1 MYILHNAEERKKNM
15 EKTYEA
21 LMERLRRSRDWH
33 NSLAN
38 DMSNQPDLNEYE
50 KECIAEDRAIVSF
63 LNTVLRVET
72 MG

>member
-1 MYILHNAEERKKNM
+1 M
-15 EKTYEA
+15 EKTYVA

-38 DMSNQPDLNEYE
+38 DMAKQPDLNEYE
-50 KECIAEDRAIVSF
+50 KECIIEDRAIVSF

>member
-1 MYILHNAEERKKNM
+1 M

-21 LMERLRRSRDWH
+21 LIERLRRSMEWH
-33 NSLAN
+33 NTIAN
-38 DMSNQPDLNEYE
+38 DMERQPDLNEYE
-50 KECIAEDRAIVSF
+50 KECIIEDRAIVSF